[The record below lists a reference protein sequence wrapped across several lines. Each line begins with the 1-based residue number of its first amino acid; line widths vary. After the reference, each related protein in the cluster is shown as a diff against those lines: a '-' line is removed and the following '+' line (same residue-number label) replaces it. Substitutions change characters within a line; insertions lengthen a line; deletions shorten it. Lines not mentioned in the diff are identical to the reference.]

1 MKLLDSFTITYRQRE
16 YPAAEIPNI
25 FINNLNEK
33 ITIAAHSLN
42 IALFDD
48 ETGYTDSEARYIDEQ
63 IYAFINDDF
72 FKLEYNE
79 FIKKALSFLDWLIL
93 FNVIGKLWG
102 SHIKWFFSNIIL
114 IFSNYHIFA

>member
-48 ETGYTDSEARYIDEQ
+48 ETAYTDSEARYIDEQ

-79 FIKKALSFLDWLIL
+79 FIKKALSFLD
-93 FNVIGKLWG
+93 
-102 SHIKWFFSNIIL
+102 
-114 IFSNYHIFA
+114 